1 MSTDSRVSGKSV
13 VLRLA
18 TTADDPGLR
27 RLAQLDSRTVP
38 GGQLLVAEVNGDLR
52 AAYSALEH
60 AAIADPFQPSAHLI
74 ELLEAHA
81 WRRSPSREPAPGGLR
96 GLARRAPWPA

>member
-1 MSTDSRVSGKSV
+1 MSIGSPVSAESV

-18 TTADDPGLR
+18 TIADGPGLR
-27 RLAQLDSRTVP
+27 RLAELDSCP
-38 GGQLLVAEVNGDLR
+38 LPAGQLLIGEVNGDLR

-81 WRRSPSREPAPGGLR
+81 WRRSPSREPAPDGLR